1 VQAGA
6 LVGHFLERF
15 MRKLFQVG
23 LVALA
28 SMILV
33 GCGGH
38 GVSTRRESS
47 AAKERLAAMK
57 SAMEWQS
64 AKQQLL
70 SGNTAKA
77 LESINRSLGLNPNVA
92 KSHVLKGRIL
102 MEQGDLEGALNW
114 FGTAEGLDPENV
126 EAQYYSAIVYERLKQ
141 PDESIARYRRASDL
155 EPSNPQYVI
164 AAAEVL
170 MDQGKLEEAETEL
183 TSHRAS
189 FANNPGVN
197 QTLGHIAMMQNK
209 SEVAMNYFEQSRL
222 AAPDDP
228 AIQNDLIGAQIA
240 CKKYADA
247 EHNITKLMKQK
258 GFEDRRDLRL
268 QRARCLVELDR
279 PMDAREVL
287 VKLTTSDGGASDVE
301 AWIELGKL
309 SYKLKDMN
317 RARTASARL
326 VAIAPER
333 PEGYQLR
340 AMVFRKAGAMD
351 QAHDNAIKAVAIA
364 PTAENYVLLGL
375 IERQMGNSADAGR
388 CFAEAIRIE
397 PANVIAAAQIAE
409 IKTGAPVHQA
419 VAGVPDSE

>member
-1 VQAGA
+1 MRNTFLVVLAG
-6 LVGHFLERF
+6 V
-15 MRKLFQVG
+15 VC
-23 LVALA
+23 A
-28 SMILV
+28 SLI
-33 GCGGH
+33 GCTGH

-141 PDESIARYRRASDL
+141 PDEALARYRRASDL

-170 MDQGKLEEAETEL
+170 MDQGKLEDAETEL

-209 SEVAMNYFEQSRL
+209 SEDAMNFFEQARL

-228 AIQNDLIGAQIA
+228 AIQNDLIGSQIA
-240 CKKYADA
+240 CKKFADA

-309 SYKLKDMN
+309 SYKLKDLN

-340 AMVFRKAGAMD
+340 AMVFRKTGAMD

-364 PTAENYVLLGL
+364 PTAENYVLLGM
-375 IERQMGNSADAGR
+375 IERQMGNTNDANL
-388 CFAEAIRIE
+388 CFAEALKIE
-397 PANVIAAAQIAE
+397 PANPMATSQIE
-409 IKTGAPVHQA
+409 EMRTGGAA
-419 VAGVPDSE
+419 VAGVPTGE

>member
-1 VQAGA
+1 MRYA
-6 LVGHFLERF
+6 L
-15 MRKLFQVG
+15 
-23 LVALA
+23 LVLI
-28 SMILV
+28 SLVLV
-33 GCGGH
+33 GCNGH
-38 GVSTRRESS
+38 GMSTRRESS

-70 SGNTAKA
+70 AGNTTKA

-102 MEQGDLEGALNW
+102 MEQGDLEGAVNW

-126 EAQYYSAIVYERLKQ
+126 EAQYYSAVVYERLKK
-141 PDESIARYRRASDL
+141 PEESLARYRRASDL

-164 AAAEVL
+164 AATEIL
-170 MDQGKLEEAETEL
+170 IDQGKLEEAETEL
-183 TSHRAS
+183 TSHRES

-197 QTLGHIAMMQNK
+197 QTLGHIATIRGKN
-209 SEVAMNYFEQSRL
+209 EDAMNYFEQARL

-228 AIQNDLIGAQIA
+228 AIQNDLICAEIA
-240 CKKYADA
+240 CKKFADA
-247 EHNITKLMKQK
+247 EHNINKLMKQK
-258 GFEDRRDLRL
+258 GYEDRRDLRL
-268 QRARCLVELDR
+268 QKARCLVELDR

-309 SYKLKDMN
+309 SYKLKDTN
-317 RARTASARL
+317 RARTAAARL

-340 AMVFRKAGAMD
+340 AMVFRRSGAMD

-364 PTAENYVLLGL
+364 PTAENYVLLGM
-375 IERQMGNSADAGR
+375 IERQLGNAKDAGM
-388 CFAEAIRIE
+388 CFDEALRLE
-397 PANVIAAAQIAE
+397 PKNALAAAQIAE
-409 IKTGAPVHQA
+409 IQTGSA
-419 VAGVPDSE
+419 VAGVPDRE